1 MYCTVDDIRQMLKSD
16 LLKQLVRSD
25 GVSSPEEAKAK
36 LDEIIVQAISD
47 AGAEIDGYIA
57 KRYPVPLARVPA
69 IISKYSKDIVAYNLV
84 SRIGIGKDDDR
95 ESNYLTRYKYA
106 IKFLE
111 MIAKGTVD
119 LGLTP
124 PVKQAAKGFQV
135 SGPGRVFSR
144 DSLKG
149 M

>member
-1 MYCTVDDIRQMLKSD
+1 MRQMLKSD

-25 GVSSPEEAKAK
+25 GAASPEDANAK
-36 LDEIIVQAISD
+36 LDEIITQAISD
-47 AGAEIDGYIA
+47 ACAEIDGYIA

-69 IISKYSKDIVAYNLV
+69 IIGKYAKDITAYNLV
-84 SRIGIGKDDDR
+84 SRIGVGKDDDR

-111 MIAKGTVD
+111 MVAKGTVE
-119 LGLTP
+119 LGLKLPT
-124 PVKQAAKGFQV
+124 KQAASGFKIN
-135 SGPGRVFSR
+135 GPERIFSR
-144 DSLKG
+144 QKMTG